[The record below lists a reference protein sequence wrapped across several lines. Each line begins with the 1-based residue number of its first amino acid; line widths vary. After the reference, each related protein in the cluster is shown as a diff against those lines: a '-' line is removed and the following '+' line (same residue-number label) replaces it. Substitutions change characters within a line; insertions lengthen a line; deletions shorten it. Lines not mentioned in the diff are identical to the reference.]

1 MNIVRLILA
10 GASSILLT
18 ACVTFGQPPYAQNEN
33 PMSPDPLYAEDPT
46 KIPVKMEPA
55 VNQDSDETTNAQ
67 TTQPAPKKVKAC
79 PKKTNTN
86 ATSSITPLP
95 APESTVQM
103 VKQEPIAQPV
113 PTLSNWQPNEALIIR
128 GHELITALQRDIGRK
143 PNASEMQQR
152 LQTHMG
158 LSAAQAQQL
167 IVTLGIN

>member
-1 MNIVRLILA
+1 MSIVRLILA
-10 GASSILLT
+10 TSSSILLT

-55 VNQDSDETTNAQ
+55 VNQDDESASTQAP
-67 TTQPAPKKVKAC
+67 QPAPKKVKAC
-79 PKKTNTN
+79 PKKVS
-86 ATSSITPLP
+86 TSSTSNIAPLP
-95 APESTVQM
+95 APESSVQM
-103 VKQEPIAQPV
+103 VKQEPPAQPA

-143 PNASEMQQR
+143 PNVSEMQQR